1 MPRPFADAPIT
12 EDDAFL
18 AATLEHASVTTLM
31 MSIIHLT
38 GDASL
43 RHGPIR
49 PQRPIPGEVDGGMS
63 DADKAAIRAM
73 ALAALREYRDR
84 GGTLPAPPSPETIRA
99 MMSFMVGD
107 EVPDEYVPMFLEEM
121 ALEHGD
127 ARDVAWDSV
136 PADRRAAFNVVVI

>member
-1 MPRPFADAPIT
+1 
-12 EDDAFL
+12 
-18 AATLEHASVTTLM
+18 M
-31 MSIIHLT
+31 MSIVHLT
-38 GDASL
+38 GDPSL
-43 RHGPIR
+43 LNGPIR
-49 PQRPIPGEVDGGMS
+49 PQRGMPGDTDGALS
-63 DADKAAIRAM
+63 RADKAAVRAM
-73 ALAALREYRDR
+73 ALDALRAYRDR
-84 GGTLPAPPSPETIRA
+84 GGTLPPPPSPETIRA